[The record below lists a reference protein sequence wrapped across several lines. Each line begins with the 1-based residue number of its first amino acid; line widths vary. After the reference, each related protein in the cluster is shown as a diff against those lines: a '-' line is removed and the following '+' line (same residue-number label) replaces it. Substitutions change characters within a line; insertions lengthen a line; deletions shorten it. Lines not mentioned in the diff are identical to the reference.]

1 MTNVY
6 VALSKRIERETTD
19 IDHAVQRAVHSWN
32 RFRHVAEDEDIYLD
46 SVALN
51 IHGFYG
57 GIERIFEQIANHIDQ
72 QTPQG
77 ADWHRTLLIQMSRED
92 EDRRP
97 AVISAASAARLDEY
111 RRFRHLVR
119 NVYAQ
124 NFVPERIGALVENLG
139 ADWSQV
145 YAELTA
151 FADFLARIGADTE
164 GT

>member
-1 MTNVY
+1 
-6 VALSKRIERETTD
+6 
-19 IDHAVQRAVHSWN
+19 
-32 RFRHVAEDEDIYLD
+32 
-46 SVALN
+46 
-51 IHGFYG
+51 
-57 GIERIFEQIANHIDQ
+57 
-72 QTPQG
+72 
-77 ADWHRTLLIQMSRED
+77 MSREY

-97 AVISAASAARLDEY
+97 AVISAASAERLDEY